1 MKLRTGKGEA
11 YLNIR
16 RLFKKTASYSKR
28 DPEVSLVL
36 ARKTT
41 EAICKFVYYTHVS
54 ENTSYLT
61 LEKLLTDLSKN
72 RIIPRKILTPM
83 RTVQSYGNFGAHD
96 QEDDYEEID
105 ETYALPCLSSLE
117 IIMKWFQNINSDI
130 EWALT
135 TNIHD
140 FGLSKRT
147 IEILRKAKLISIAE
161 LCTKVE
167 NDLLKVRG
175 IGIKTIFEIKAVL
188 LNHGLSLG
196 TELSTRIAGGLR
208 KPPRGG
214 Q

>member
-1 MKLRTGKGEA
+1 
-11 YLNIR
+11 
-16 RLFKKTASYSKR
+16 
-28 DPEVSLVL
+28 
-36 ARKTT
+36 
-41 EAICKFVYYTHVS
+41 
-54 ENTSYLT
+54 
-61 LEKLLTDLSKN
+61 
-72 RIIPRKILTPM
+72 M